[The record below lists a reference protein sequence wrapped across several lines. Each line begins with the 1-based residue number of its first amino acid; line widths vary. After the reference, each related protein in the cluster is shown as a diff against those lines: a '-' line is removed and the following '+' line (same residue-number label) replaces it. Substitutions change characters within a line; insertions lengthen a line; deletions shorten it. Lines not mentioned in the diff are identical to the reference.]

1 MPTLAELIETYV
13 AGPPALR
20 AAVAGMTREQLV
32 ARPIPGKWSTLEV
45 VAHLADYE
53 PIIADRVKRTLA
65 FPKPLHFGIDPDP
78 MAAALAYHDRDLEE
92 ELQLIEATR
101 KSLVRIL
108 RTLDDSVLARPC
120 VHTERGLITLE
131 QILVLAGYH
140 IAHHLPFV
148 AAKRAALGV

>member
-1 MPTLAELIETYV
+1 MATLAELIETYA
-13 AGPPALR
+13 AGPVALR
-20 AAVAGMTREQLV
+20 AAVAGMTREQLT

-53 PIIADRVKRTLA
+53 PIIADRAKRTLA
-65 FPKPLHFGIDPDP
+65 FPKPLLFGADPDP
-78 MAAALAYHDRDLEE
+78 MAAALAYHARDLEE
-92 ELQLIEATR
+92 ELQLIEVTR
-101 KSLVRIL
+101 KSLVRVL
-108 RTLDDSVLARPC
+108 RTLDDSALARPC

-131 QILVLAGYH
+131 TILVLGGKH